1 MKDGSVVAAV
11 LIGRLPPA
19 AGAGAGPKGHHTTDQ
34 VTTLKIHGN
43 TFPWLGTFT
52 YQDNRRLAMIS
63 EA

>member
-11 LIGRLPPA
+11 VIGRLPPA
-19 AGAGAGPKGHHTTDQ
+19 AGAGPKGHHTTDQ
-34 VTTLKIHGN
+34 VTTLKIQGN